1 MGDFENGTQKEI
13 DNCGTE
19 MQEMKEFFTEV
30 GRKKDIENRD
40 IERKDFVDYRDQ
52 TDFYKGL
59 INRVQWS
66 RCSFLLLG
74 RGEEGNVDVGEDTTG
89 GNGGTTHKLVE
100 LVVVSD
106 GHLDV
111 SGDDSGS
118 LEILSGVSG
127 KLEDLSCEVLKDG
140 GEVHW
145 GTCTDSGTDGCLL
158 DVSVDTS
165 NWELESS
172 SRRSR
177 LGCSL
182 GLAR

>member
-1 MGDFENGTQKEI
+1 
-13 DNCGTE
+13 

-100 LVVVSD
+100 LVVVADSQ
-106 GHLDV
+106 LDV
-111 SGDDSGS
+111 AGNDTG
-118 LEILSGVSG
+118 LLVVLSGVTG
-127 KLEDLSCEVLKDG
+127 ELEDLSSEVLKDG
-140 GEVHW
+140 SEVHG
-145 GTCTDSGTDGCLL
+145 GTSTDALGVSASLEETGNSADGELK
-158 DVSVDTS
+158 TS
-165 NWELESS
+165 L
-172 SRRSR
+172 
-177 LGCSL
+177 
-182 GLAR
+182 